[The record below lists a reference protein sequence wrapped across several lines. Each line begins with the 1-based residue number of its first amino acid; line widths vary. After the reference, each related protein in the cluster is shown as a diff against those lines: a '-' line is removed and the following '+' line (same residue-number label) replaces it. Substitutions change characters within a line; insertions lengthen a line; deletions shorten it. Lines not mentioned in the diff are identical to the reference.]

1 MKKMLLATVLLLTA
15 VSFAQEKRS
24 KTNNLSPEKRVEIQV
39 SRMKIELDLNDNQ
52 TAEIRKIMTEQH
64 QKATLKR
71 AERAAKKDS
80 LHKLDPAA
88 RQELKKN
95 REAQEQAHEAQMKK
109 ILTAAQFETWK
120 KIKTDQKNKRKER
133 MQKRTPHEN

>member
-64 QKATLKR
+64 QKAALKR
-71 AERAAKKDS
+71 AERATKKDS

-88 RQELKKN
+88 RQQLKKN

-120 KIKTDQKNKRKER
+120 QIKTDRKNKRKER

>member
-24 KTNNLSPEKRVEIQV
+24 KTSDLSPEKRVEIQV

-64 QKATLKR
+64 QKAALKR

-88 RQELKKN
+88 RQQLKKN

-109 ILTAAQFETWK
+109 ILSAAQFETWK
-120 KIKTDQKNKRKER
+120 QIKTDRKNKRKER

>member
-1 MKKMLLATVLLLTA
+1 MKKMLIATVLLLTA

-133 MQKRTPHEN
+133 MQIGKQREN

>member
-1 MKKMLLATVLLLTA
+1 MLIATVLLLTA
-15 VSFAQEKRS
+15 VGFAQEKRS
-24 KTNNLSPEKRVEIQV
+24 KTNDLSPEKKVEIQV

-64 QKATLKR
+64 QKAALKR
-71 AERAAKKDS
+71 AERATKKDS

-88 RQELKKN
+88 RQQLKKN

-109 ILTAAQFETWK
+109 ILSAAQFETWK
-120 KIKTDQKNKRKER
+120 QIKTDRKNKIKER

>member
-15 VSFAQEKRS
+15 VGFAQERRS
-24 KTNNLSPEKRVEIQV
+24 KTNDLSPEKRVEIQV

-64 QKATLKR
+64 QKAALKR
-71 AERAAKKDS
+71 AERAVKKDS

-88 RQELKKN
+88 RQQLKKN

-120 KIKTDQKNKRKER
+120 QIKTDQKNKRKER

>member
-120 KIKTDQKNKRKER
+120 QIKTDQKNKRKER

>member
-15 VSFAQEKRS
+15 VGFAQEKR
-24 KTNNLSPEKRVEIQV
+24 KKGPEVSPEKRVEIQV

-64 QKATLKR
+64 QKAARKR

-88 RQELKKN
+88 RQQLKKN

-120 KIKTDQKNKRKER
+120 QIKTDRKNKRKER

>member
-1 MKKMLLATVLLLTA
+1 MKKMLIATVLLLTA
-15 VSFAQEKRS
+15 VGFAQEKRS
-24 KTNNLSPEKRVEIQV
+24 KTNDLSPEKKVEIQV

-64 QKATLKR
+64 QKAALKR
-71 AERAAKKDS
+71 AERATKKDS

-88 RQELKKN
+88 RQQLKKN

-109 ILTAAQFETWK
+109 ILSAAQFETWK
-120 KIKTDQKNKRKER
+120 QIKTDRKNKIKER

>member
-1 MKKMLLATVLLLTA
+1 MAVLATVLLLTA

-133 MQKRTPHEN
+133 MQIGKQREN

>member
-1 MKKMLLATVLLLTA
+1 MLLATVLLLTA
-15 VSFAQEKRS
+15 VSFAQEKRT
-24 KTNNLSPEKRVEIQV
+24 KTNDLSPEKKVEIQV

-64 QKATLKR
+64 QKAALKR

-88 RQELKKN
+88 RQQLKKN
-95 REAQEQAHEAQMKK
+95 REAQEQAHEVQMKK

-120 KIKTDQKNKRKER
+120 QIKTDQKNKRKER

>member
-133 MQKRTPHEN
+133 MQIGKQREN

>member
-24 KTNNLSPEKRVEIQV
+24 KTSDLSPEKRVEIQV
-39 SRMKIELDLNDNQ
+39 SRLKIELDLNDNQ
-52 TAEIRKIMTEQH
+52 TAEIRKIMTVQH
-64 QKATLKR
+64 QKAALIR
-71 AERAAKKDS
+71 AERAVKKDS

-88 RQELKKN
+88 RQQLKKN

-109 ILTAAQFETWK
+109 ILSAAQFETWK
-120 KIKTDQKNKRKER
+120 QIKTDRKNKIKER

>member
-1 MKKMLLATVLLLTA
+1 MLLATVLLLTA

-24 KTNNLSPEKRVEIQV
+24 KTSDLSPEKRVEIQV
-39 SRMKIELDLNDNQ
+39 SRLKIELDLNDNQ
-52 TAEIRKIMTEQH
+52 TAEIRKIMTVQH
-64 QKATLKR
+64 QKAALIR
-71 AERAAKKDS
+71 AERAVKKDS

-88 RQELKKN
+88 RQQLKKN

-109 ILTAAQFETWK
+109 ILSAAQFETWK
-120 KIKTDQKNKRKER
+120 QIKTDRKNKIKER